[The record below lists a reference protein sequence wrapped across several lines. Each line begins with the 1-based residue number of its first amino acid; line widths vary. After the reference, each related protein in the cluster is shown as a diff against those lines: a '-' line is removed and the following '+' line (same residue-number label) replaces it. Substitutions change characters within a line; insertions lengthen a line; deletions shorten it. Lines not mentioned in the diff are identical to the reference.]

1 MACVWAI
8 QIFILLFIYTDL
20 HKLVP
25 KEKPPCPSSHSTK
38 PLEDHHY
45 DDIIR
50 TDYDED
56 IYKEIGLEA
65 TDKKSINS
73 AASSRSAIND
83 PDDLMETAEDLMTN
97 GRRKFRSLTPN
108 SAIGSSRSVLNGAI
122 GRRSASA
129 NGALGM
135 EADYGTFDG
144 SLALADE
151 SRSRSGSQE
160 YIDSTEEGLVDYLEG
175 KSKLRFIYHGK
186 FASIMIFASCLLF
199 VCEDCTLVS
208 IQKVSRPVSYK
219 SMSLKMTDTSGKRH
233 ADEWIKF

>member
-8 QIFILLFIYTDL
+8 QIFILVFIYTDL

-25 KEKPPCPSSHSTK
+25 KEKPAFPSSQMIK
-38 PLEDHHY
+38 PLEDQHY
-45 DDIIR
+45 DDILR

-56 IYKEIGLEA
+56 IYKEIGPEA
-65 TDKKSINS
+65 MDKKSINS

-83 PDDLMETAEDLMTN
+83 PDDLMETAEDFMTN

-129 NGALGM
+129 NGALGI

-144 SLALADE
+144 SLTLADE

-175 KSKLRFIYHGK
+175 KSKLRFMYHGK
-186 FASIMIFASCLLF
+186 FAKYYDFC
-199 VCEDCTLVS
+199 V
-208 IQKVSRPVSYK
+208 
-219 SMSLKMTDTSGKRH
+219 
-233 ADEWIKF
+233 